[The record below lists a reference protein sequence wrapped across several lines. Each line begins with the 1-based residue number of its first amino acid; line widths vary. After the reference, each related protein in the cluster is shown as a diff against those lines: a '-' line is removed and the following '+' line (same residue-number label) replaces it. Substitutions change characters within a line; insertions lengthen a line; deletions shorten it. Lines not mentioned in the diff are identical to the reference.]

1 MNVKIRLVYF
11 ANCLFGN
18 LEIRYSL
25 PEALGTALDYPYNT
39 KRRPLTNISTA
50 D

>member
-11 ANCLFGN
+11 SICLFGN
-18 LEIRYSL
+18 LEIRFSL

-39 KRRPLTNISTA
+39 KKKTF
-50 D
+50 DKY